1 MSSKVNYDIN
11 KLVGRPFEYKGLKGA
26 YVYKSIGLIASA
38 LFSSMICLTIFK
50 DVMTKIVCITT
61 IILLHILLLVRYKM
75 RSDKFKDLQR
85 NRAKYLVPKVV
96 RYRTRTIFYN
106 PNENSQN

>member
-11 KLVGRPFEYKGLKGA
+11 KLVGKPFEYKGFKGA

-38 LFSSMICLTIFK
+38 LFSTMLCLSIFK
-50 DVMTKIVCITT
+50 NTMTKIILITT
-61 IILLHILLLVRYKM
+61 IILVHLILLVRFKLK
-75 RSDKFKDLQR
+75 SDKFNDLQR
-85 NRAKYLVPKVV
+85 NRAKKIVPKVV

-106 PNENSQN
+106 PNNR